1 MVLIRLLK
9 KYKWWLTIGTLISII
24 FIASHFWQDFL
35 LSFYLSFPLFF
46 IVGCIAVLISKSDN
60 VGQIFAGG
68 VFTGIYG
75 GFLYLLIYWVGYEI
89 IVKKAWESPMFAYN
103 WGLAILPPIS
113 CTIVSFIP
121 MSIAGG
127 LLVFVIR
134 KIIAKKKSL

>member
-1 MVLIRLLK
+1 MVLIKLLK

-60 VGQIFAGG
+60 VGQIFTGG
-68 VFTGIYG
+68 IFTGIYG

-89 IVKKAWESPMFAYN
+89 IVKKAWESPMFAHN
-103 WGLAILPPIS
+103 WQLWLTNNLHFEKSGCSKQILCIE
-113 CTIVSFIP
+113 IP
-121 MSIAGG
+121 D
-127 LLVFVIR
+127 FH
-134 KIIAKKKSL
+134 